1 MLQGSFEVYFICA
14 KNGMLIFVLY
24 GYLFLVHLIIATP
37 GRILDL
43 MNKNIVKT
51 DNCNM
56 LVLDEVRFFRGN
68 LGPTDK

>member
-24 GYLFLVHLIIATP
+24 GYLFSVHLIIATP

-56 LVLDEVRFFRGN
+56 LVLDEVRFFRRN